1 MGNEEKK
8 VVKVKT
14 VKVKPKEAPAPE
26 PVKVEVPEE
35 PVKQEPVAEKAAV
48 PFYKKWWFW
57 LIVAAAA
64 IAVFRESMLQKTRSS
79 KCTVTPKRTRAS
91 M

>member
-57 LIVAAAA
+57 LIVAAA
-64 IAVFRESMLQKTRSS
+64 ESMLQKTRSS
-79 KCTVTPKRTRAS
+79 KCTATPKLTRAS

>member
-1 MGNEEKK
+1 MLGGFCTINRLDGTLGKEYTKKRNNTFVNGGLKMGNEEKK

-35 PVKQEPVAEKAAV
+35 PVKQEPVAEKAAA
-48 PFYKKWWFW
+48 PFYK
-57 LIVAAAA
+57 
-64 IAVFRESMLQKTRSS
+64 
-79 KCTVTPKRTRAS
+79 
-91 M
+91 

>member
-57 LIVAAAA
+57 PLPLL
-64 IAVFRESMLQKTRSS
+64 R
-79 KCTVTPKRTRAS
+79 
-91 M
+91 